1 MVDEEHKL
9 QSNGSQDDERG
20 EALKK
25 LRSATSVSMS
35 PELFEKLYL
44 SPQNKIKGELRKT
57 FGNPTAIPISG
68 FVLCLTPLSMDLMGW
83 RGAGGNGAASIPVFF
98 FQGGILM
105 TIGGILEWILG
116 NTFPSVVFTVF
127 GTFYASYGGVLNPN
141 FYSYQLYAPPAND
154 TTVSVNGLSTKGFNA
169 SIAYWLL
176 FMGLIC
182 LIFLVCSLRTNT
194 VFVVIFLTLAV
205 AFSLLTGAFLL
216 QANAYPA
223 VFDPSSPPTPP
234 PMAHKLIVGAGAM
247 LFICAVLGW
256 YLLLVLLLAAVDFPL
271 NLPVG
276 DLSHLIKGASEKK

>member
-1 MVDEEHKL
+1 
-9 QSNGSQDDERG
+9 
-20 EALKK
+20 
-25 LRSATSVSMS
+25 
-35 PELFEKLYL
+35 
-44 SPQNKIKGELRKT
+44 
-57 FGNPTAIPISG
+57 
-68 FVLCLTPLSMDLMGW
+68 
-83 RGAGGNGAASIPVFF
+83 
-98 FQGGILM
+98 M

-234 PMAHKLIVGAGAM
+234 PMAHKLIVVRVPNMRPFCGA
-247 LFICAVLGW
+247 
-256 YLLLVLLLAAVDFPL
+256 Y
-271 NLPVG
+271 
-276 DLSHLIKGASEKK
+276 